1 MRTFTITQIKA
12 HFTGVPYSYNPCFIG
27 LLVKNK
33 ILVRM
38 SPGQYAYDLN
48 RLSADVIF
56 LIIQEVKQK
65 QLGYNRKNNG
75 NNKKQFI

>member
-1 MRTFTITQIKA
+1 MRTFTIAQIKA

-27 LLVKNK
+27 LLVRNK
-33 ILVRM
+33 IIVRM

-48 RLSADVIF
+48 RLSADVML

-65 QLGYNRKNNG
+65 QLGYIRKYNE
-75 NNKKQFI
+75 NNKK

>member
-1 MRTFTITQIKA
+1 MRTFTIAQIKA

-27 LLVKNK
+27 LLVQNK

-48 RLSADVIF
+48 RLSADVIL
-56 LIIQEVKQK
+56 LIVQEVKQK
-65 QLGYNRKNNG
+65 QLGYIRKYNG
-75 NNKKQFI
+75 NNKR

>member
-27 LLVKNK
+27 LLIKNR

-38 SPGQYAYDLN
+38 SPGQYAYDLDK
-48 RLSADVIF
+48 LSTDVIF
-56 LIIQEVKQK
+56 LIVQEVK
-65 QLGYNRKNNG
+65 QLGYNRKSNG
-75 NNKKQFI
+75 NNKKQLI